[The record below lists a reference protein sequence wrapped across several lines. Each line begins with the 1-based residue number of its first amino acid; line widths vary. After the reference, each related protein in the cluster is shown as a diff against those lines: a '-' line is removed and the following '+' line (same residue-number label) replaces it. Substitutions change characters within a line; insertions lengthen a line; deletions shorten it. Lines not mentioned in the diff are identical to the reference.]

1 MNPSLFIVH
10 SVIIPGMAN
19 RRDYYEVLGVNR
31 SATPEEVKKAYRQLA
46 RKYHPDVSD
55 APDAEARFK
64 EINEA
69 YEVLSD
75 AGKRG
80 TYDRFGHAGLSG
92 GGFGFDFGFRDPFDI
107 FEEVFGRGFGFRTTT
122 RRGPRRGV
130 DLRYDLHLTFEEAVF
145 GCEKGIEATRHEV
158 CPACNSS
165 RAEPGT
171 SPVRCAECNGSGQ
184 VRRVQ
189 RSILGSFVSVATC
202 PVCQGDGETVPIP
215 CRECDGQGWVYVTR
229 KLSVTVP
236 PGVDHG
242 TQIRLAGEGEMG
254 ERGGPAGNLYVV
266 LDVEP
271 HPTFQR
277 RGDDILIELQ
287 VNVAQAALGAEV
299 QVPTLEGEET
309 VTIPAGTQSG
319 KVLKLRNKG
328 IPHLRR
334 DGRGDELVMVRVAV
348 PTKLSREQKRLLK
361 ELGET
366 LDPETVW
373 QEKRGFLDE
382 LAELLGL

>member
-1 MNPSLFIVH
+1 MS
-10 SVIIPGMAN
+10 SK
-19 RRDYYEVLGVNR
+19 RDYYEVLGISR

-46 RKYHPDVSD
+46 RQYHPDVSD
-55 APDAEARFK
+55 ASDAEARFK

-75 AGKRG
+75 AEKRAA
-80 TYDRFGHAGLSG
+80 YDRFGHAGLG
-92 GGFGFDFGFRDPFDI
+92 GGGLGFDFGGFRDPFDI
-107 FEEVFGRGFGFRTTT
+107 FAEVFGGGFGFRTTT
-122 RRGPRRGV
+122 RRGPRRGA
-130 DLRYDLHLTFEEAVF
+130 DLRYDLPLTFEEAVF
-145 GCEKGIEATRHEV
+145 GCEKEVEVTRHEV
-158 CPACNSS
+158 CPACNGS

-171 SPVRCAECNGSGQ
+171 SPVRCSECNGSGQ

-189 RSILGSFVSVATC
+189 RSILGSFVSVTTC
-202 PVCQGDGETVPIP
+202 PVCQGDGETIPIP
-215 CRECDGQGWVYVTR
+215 CKECDGEGRVYATR
-229 KLSVTVP
+229 KLSVTIP

-266 LDVEP
+266 LNVEP
-271 HPTFQR
+271 HPIFQR
-277 RGDDILIELQ
+277 RGDDIMIELQ
-287 VNVAQAALGAEV
+287 VNIAQAALGAEV
-299 QVPTLEGEET
+299 KVPTLEGEES
-309 VTIPAGTQSG
+309 IPIPTGTQSG

-328 IPHLRR
+328 VPHLRR
-334 DGRGDELVMVRVAV
+334 DGRGDELVVVRVAI

-366 LDPETVW
+366 LDSETVW

-382 LAELLGL
+382 LGELLGL